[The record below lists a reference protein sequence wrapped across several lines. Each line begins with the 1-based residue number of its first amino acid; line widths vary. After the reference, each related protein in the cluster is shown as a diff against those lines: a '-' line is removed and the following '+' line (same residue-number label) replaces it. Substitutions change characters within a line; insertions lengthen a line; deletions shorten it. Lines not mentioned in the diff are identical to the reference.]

1 MVGARRQRG
10 EGQLSHDL
18 TTKPVIFF
26 CHHVSIGCASLL
38 PWRWLGEA
46 GGLRPE
52 GLGEGLSLRG
62 TGGLSKNVR
71 ISFEL
76 FYHSHNNSR
85 LIITSSGIFLSS
97 TWILSIISYGFFA
110 DPDRNSVSTVLPF
123 VTKLCK

>member
-1 MVGARRQRG
+1 M
-10 EGQLSHDL
+10 
-18 TTKPVIFF
+18 
-26 CHHVSIGCASLL
+26 
-38 PWRWLGEA
+38 
-46 GGLRPE
+46 RPE